1 MLFGHDAQVQ
11 SADSSKTT
19 TLAFTA
25 AADICELA
33 IAVAV
38 SVFGI
43 NSGGEFAPVIGPL
56 VEVRGDDRAGQ
67 RGTSIPAP
75 LFIGCG

>member
-1 MLFGHDAQVQ
+1 MSVMNAANGRSRGTLPGSDAFEMVVMWN
-11 SADSSKTT
+11 ALWARCASSECGLLQDHHTGI
-19 TLAFTA
+19 TA

-43 NSGGEFAPVIGPL
+43 NSGAEFAAVI
-56 VEVRGDDRAGQ
+56 
-67 RGTSIPAP
+67 
-75 LFIGCG
+75 